1 MKTTKQNKINN
12 IQYEFKCNI
21 CTKRFFNKTL
31 LQQHKKIHNMT
42 YSCKLCSYSGKTVK
56 YLSRHTKKVHTE
68 PTISCNVC
76 DKKFHFQCNLK
87 QHLLVHTGAKPHKCK
102 VCGKG
107 FNSSYSLS
115 THQLIHE
122 NLKPYLCTVCDY
134 ACRDSSTLRKHK
146 DRHLGIVK
154 RYQCELC
161 PRLFNANIYLKMHMD
176 EKHFG
181 INVHKISCKFCDK
194 MFKSNS
200 TLNMHIRTI
209 HGRQYECEC
218 AICGTICKDKGNLR
232 AHMMCHVDIRPYKCT
247 YKSCG
252 KKFKCMS
259 DLKKHIIIHYP
270 EQQHKCFCGR
280 RFARKHRYDVHIKQH
295 KHKEKTIQCDM
306 CGEWF
311 NNKSQIKLHIA
322 KIHIDRYICDVC
334 GYQTNNK
341 TSIVVHIKEGH
352 NQSCNI
358 CGETFER
365 HLKLHYL
372 KCHSIKY
379 KKPRL
384 KHKEVLEETD
394 FKKEIENMELFEVE
408 KQEILSDIE
417 HEETN
422 IRENHR
428 IGETINYKINLEKE
442 LNRPVNK
449 ATIINKNVDLI
460 EKIKRINVT
469 VKIDK
474 KAKEN
479 AEKHIQKLLDKS
491 TRQKEMKELE
501 ETRQMYNERIR
512 QAINS
517 KPRKGPVI
525 KFIKI
530 NNNANENNESQNN
543 DIQSQFNDAKI
554 NDNEIVRRNNKLKIN
569 THQCY
574 VCFKLFETKPKLIEH
589 CIEHFDVCCDVMLK
603 KCPLCDYVTKLN
615 LSRHMKLIHKINI
628 QLPYTRFKDK
638 KHNNNGSRY
647 YYDIN
652 NKNIDKIEIIPSAMN
667 GSWEMKK

>member
-1 MKTTKQNKINN
+1 
-12 IQYEFKCNI
+12 
-21 CTKRFFNKTL
+21 
-31 LQQHKKIHNMT
+31 MT

-87 QHLLVHTGAKPHKCK
+87 QHLLVHTD
-102 VCGKG
+102 
-107 FNSSYSLS
+107 
-115 THQLIHE
+115 
-122 NLKPYLCTVCDY
+122 LKPYLCTICDY

-161 PRLFNANIYLKMHMD
+161 
-176 EKHFG
+176 
-181 INVHKISCKFCDK
+181 
-194 MFKSNS
+194 
-200 TLNMHIRTI
+200 
-209 HGRQYECEC
+209 
-218 AICGTICKDKGNLR
+218 
-232 AHMMCHVDIRPYKCT
+232 
-247 YKSCG
+247 
-252 KKFKCMS
+252 
-259 DLKKHIIIHYP
+259 
-270 EQQHKCFCGR
+270 
-280 RFARKHRYDVHIKQH
+280 
-295 KHKEKTIQCDM
+295 
-306 CGEWF
+306 
-311 NNKSQIKLHIA
+311 
-322 KIHIDRYICDVC
+322 
-334 GYQTNNK
+334 
-341 TSIVVHIKEGH
+341 
-352 NQSCNI
+352 
-358 CGETFER
+358 
-365 HLKLHYL
+365 
-372 KCHSIKY
+372 
-379 KKPRL
+379 PRL

-422 IRENHR
+422 IRNHR
-428 IGETINYKINLEKE
+428 IGKNIRNTEKNHAKE
-442 LNRPVNK
+442 LNSLLDK
-449 ATIINKNVDLI
+449 ATMINKNVDLI

-491 TRQKEMKELE
+491 TRKKEMKELE

-652 NKNIDKIEIIPSAMN
+652 NKNIDKIEIIPSVKNLNKIESMKIDKKRKIKKSFSIDKKKLIKKGNEWIVGDEEVKIKNDYLITNFNIEDLLKIKVIGDDYLSKLKKLSHIAKNKGEKMLFPCENCEKICQTLSALKLHTRKHNPNAKPFKKKLWKNKIN
-667 GSWEMKK
+667 GKEIEKNTNRYEKPKPILNKHKCDKDLKDFYENNIKGGDIEFWQFLKIYNKISKENITEFSELYKRTDFGIHYELTNDELIKKKENKLQKEEIKNKKVVKKTPKFSRVVKMSKKQYLKRMEIKNKLRQNISNIIC